1 MLIQTAIRIKENGVI
16 ALLACVI
23 AGSIVVLTGSS
34 AADNAQ
40 AVTISVNRTNNSDRL
55 PQAVTLR
62 LLPNNSSPIPK
73 RVLLGCDLAFS
84 SVVDPPLAPVFKRCM
99 A

>member
-40 AVTISVNRTNNSDRL
+40 AMTISVNRTNKSDRL

-73 RVLLGCDLAFS
+73 RVLLGCDPAFR

>member
-16 ALLACVI
+16 ALLACGI

-40 AVTISVNRTNNSDRL
+40 AMTISVNRTNKSDRL

>member
-1 MLIQTAIRIKENGVI
+1 MLTQKAIRVKENGVI

-40 AVTISVNRTNNSDRL
+40 AVTISVNRTNKSDRL

-62 LLPNNSSPIPK
+62 LLPNNSSIPK
-73 RVLLGCDLAFS
+73 RALLGCDLAFS

>member
-40 AVTISVNRTNNSDRL
+40 AVTISVNRTNKSDRL

-73 RVLLGCDLAFS
+73 RVLLGCDPAFR

>member
-1 MLIQTAIRIKENGVI
+1 MLTQTAIRVKENGVI

-40 AVTISVNRTNNSDRL
+40 AVTISVNRTNKSDRL

-73 RVLLGCDLAFS
+73 RVLLGCDPAFR